1 MRKKYSDP
9 LMFPAALLTI
19 GNLNPSQEGTIGGGG
34 SGDDEWDNLEGAGSA
49 NGLMIDS
56 APAQQA
62 SNPVTIVNPV
72 EEAVTSTDVVTEESS
87 SAGSSVESSP
97 LEVTPVIDQI
107 VPDETAETAA
117 SGISE

>member
-9 LMFPAALLTI
+9 LMFPAALLAI
-19 GNLNPSQEGTIGGGG
+19 GPLKPSQEGTIG
-34 SGDDEWDNLEGAGSA
+34 SGNEEWDDSIGAGSA

-62 SNPVTIVNPV
+62 SDPLTIVNPV